1 MRTKEVVLR
10 LLADKELAGQ
20 FLSAVKQASP
30 TKSASLATKKKAVRV
45 HVARSAALAR

>member
-1 MRTKEVVLR
+1 MRTKEVVLK

-20 FLSAVKQASP
+20 FLSAVKQATP
-30 TKSASLATKKKAVRV
+30 TKSASLGTKQKAMKV